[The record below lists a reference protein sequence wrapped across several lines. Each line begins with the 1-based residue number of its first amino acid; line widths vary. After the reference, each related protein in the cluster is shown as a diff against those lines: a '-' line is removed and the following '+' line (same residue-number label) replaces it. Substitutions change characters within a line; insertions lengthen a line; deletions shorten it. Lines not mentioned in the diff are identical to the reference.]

1 MHPKILSLEN
11 RNRFDEASLKKSR
24 DDIELNGDDLISIIF
39 FLFFF
44 CNDRTGRNYIELI
57 ATVRLF
63 ISL

>member
-39 FLFFF
+39 FFFS
-44 CNDRTGRNYIELI
+44 NDRTGRNYIELI

>member
-39 FLFFF
+39 FFS
-44 CNDRTGRNYIELI
+44 NDRTGRNYIELI

>member
-44 CNDRTGRNYIELI
+44 FVTIGQDVITSN
-57 ATVRLF
+57 
-63 ISL
+63 

>member
-44 CNDRTGRNYIELI
+44 VTIGQDVITSN
-57 ATVRLF
+57 
-63 ISL
+63 